1 MSLYRFPT
9 NYVFFKAQLHPLGEQ
24 NSLAALFPVGVGVGV
39 GAGAGGALSAAIAR
53 TRRSSREALGKQLEE
68 LINSGRRP
76 SAGG

>member
-24 NSLAALFPVGVGVGV
+24 NSLAALFPAGVGVGV
-39 GAGAGGALSAAIAR
+39 GAGGALSAAIAR
-53 TRRSSREALGKQLEE
+53 TRRASREALGKQLEE